1 LHEEAVVRDTEI
13 TAPADRTKAIPLKLI
28 DILGLRARNI
38 LPVMGLTA
46 ALIVNAAWVGF
57 LGYFVLKLL

>member
-1 LHEEAVVRDTEI
+1 VRDTEI
-13 TAPADRTKAIPLKLI
+13 TAPADRTRAIPLKLI
-28 DILGLRARNI
+28 GIFGLRARNI